1 MSYLSYTAINQNKDK
16 KDESCEKLVIA
27 KIGASAGTSDA
38 KIVEG
43 GCLTKSDCKVKI
55 NVLVDLSACGGTFF
69 MHIYN

>member
-1 MSYLSYTAINQNKDK
+1 MDK

-27 KIGASAGTSDA
+27 KIGASVSAE
-38 KIVEG
+38 IVWG

-69 MHIYN
+69 MHIYK